1 MLAINIVL
9 LVINVIYDILIL
21 YNSFFPKYFDNLWH
35 FKDGFFWYYLYITT
49 IISFVIPIYCLLNI
63 LASKYKIKKYLILYI
78 ILINLYGILLLILYN
93 DRELIK
99 NDLILF
105 IFIYQI
111 VLYLILNILL
121 FLNTMI
127 KITRHEHIEL
137 QS

>member
-1 MLAINIVL
+1 MTV
-9 LVINVIYDILIL
+9 D
-21 YNSFFPKYFDNLWH
+21 FFFYYF
-35 FKDGFFWYYLYITT
+35 YIIT
-49 IISFVIPIYCLLNI
+49 IISFVIQIYCLLNI

-111 VLYLILNILL
+111 VLYLLLNILL